1 MYQHHEI
8 NMDALKY
15 IFQLFLYRVQA
26 QFLYK
31 SLSRGPEQQ
40 SSQHI
45 AGCVQKFSSNK
56 QEV

>member
-1 MYQHHEI
+1 MYQHYEI
-8 NMDALKY
+8 NMNALKC
-15 IFQLFLYRVQA
+15 IFQLFLYGLQA

-40 SSQHI
+40 ASQHI